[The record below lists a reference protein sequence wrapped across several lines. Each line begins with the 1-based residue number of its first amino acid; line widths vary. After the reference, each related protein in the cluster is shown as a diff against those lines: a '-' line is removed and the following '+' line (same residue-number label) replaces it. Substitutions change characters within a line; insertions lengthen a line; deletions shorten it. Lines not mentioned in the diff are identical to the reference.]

1 MKKIAQLR
9 SGSDE
14 KRIATETL
22 DIINTPALAGLAANP
37 QLLTMLL
44 HAINSGLEDF
54 TRVRLYDYAISALSV
69 REQSKRAKQARR
81 TNTDILSSPAARAVL
96 QIAAFEAHRKQLR
109 ILSYARVVELCLAE
123 LQGDRY
129 EEQVGALEVVSAL
142 QRQVRDHHF
151 SSANLSTLVLS
162 TFDDSGKNLSSS
174 MRSHGYFVRFRQYIA
189 D

>member
-1 MKKIAQLR
+1 MSPNPNPNPNQGDGADL
-9 SGSDE
+9 G
-14 KRIATETL
+14 L
-22 DIINTPALAGLAANP
+22 DVG
-37 QLLTMLL
+37 
-44 HAINSGLEDF
+44 
-54 TRVRLYDYAISALSV
+54 VR
-69 REQSKRAKQARR
+69 RAKQARR

-162 TFDDSGKNLSSS
+162 TFDDSGKICRAL
-174 MRSHGYFVRFRQYIA
+174 
-189 D
+189 